1 MVTAYITIYLFL
13 QEIKGGVS
21 DFWKP
26 MLIFEITKTN
36 MPLAQISPLFW
47 SLPPHTYCSLRNPGN
62 D

>member
-47 SLPPHTYCSLRNPGN
+47 SLRPTPT
-62 D
+62 